1 VLAGKSSYFAAIA
14 ANGHRTPAAAA
25 RARIVVEEQATVRI
39 GTKPKARASPLGDNF
54 SRGSG
59 HRGEQPIKAS
69 LPRNEFDLPDTILS
83 DEFIMAL
90 GNTQYFVYRLG
101 PFPGYPL
108 LSKHGREHLV
118 KGGAEPPGFQEQRFR
133 FPRVGWRQTQKLGAA
148 LSGDNSRRLQEV
160 NKVCPRQCCA

>member
-1 VLAGKSSYFAAIA
+1 M
-14 ANGHRTPAAAA
+14 
-25 RARIVVEEQATVRI
+25 RI
-39 GTKPKARASPLGDNF
+39 GAKPKARASPLGDNF

-148 LSGDNSRRLQEV
+148 LRGDNSRTPGRE
-160 NKVCPRQCCA
+160 

>member
-1 VLAGKSSYFAAIA
+1 VLAGKSSYFATIA

-83 DEFIMAL
+83 DEFIVPL
-90 GNTQYFVYRLG
+90 GNAQYFVYRLE
-101 PFPGYPL
+101 PFPRYSL
-108 LSKHGREHLV
+108 LSEYGREHFV
-118 KGGAEPPGFQEQRFR
+118 QGGVEPPGFQEQRLR
-133 FPRVGWRQTQKLGAA
+133 SPRVALRQTHKLGAA
-148 LSGDNSRRLQEV
+148 LSGDNSRRFQKANE
-160 NKVCPRQCCA
+160 VCPR

>member
-1 VLAGKSSYFAAIA
+1 MKRTHSLGCVTRRSVLAGKSSYFAAIA

-83 DEFIMAL
+83 DEFIVPRSEEHTSEL
-90 GNTQYFVYRLG
+90 QSHHDLVCRLLLEKKNNTR
-101 PFPGYPL
+101 P
-108 LSKHGREHLV
+108 
-118 KGGAEPPGFQEQRFR
+118 
-133 FPRVGWRQTQKLGAA
+133 
-148 LSGDNSRRLQEV
+148 
-160 NKVCPRQCCA
+160 